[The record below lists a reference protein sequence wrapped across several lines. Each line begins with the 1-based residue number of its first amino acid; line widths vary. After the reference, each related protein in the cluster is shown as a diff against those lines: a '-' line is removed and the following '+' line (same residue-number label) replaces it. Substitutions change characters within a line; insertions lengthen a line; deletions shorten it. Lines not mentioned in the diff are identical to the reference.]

1 MDTATWLASVEEAAR
16 DDDAERLGD
25 LFSRA
30 ENAWGRAEA
39 SRRWLAA
46 LSGFDSSAITG

>member
-1 MDTATWLASVEEAAR
+1 MDAASWLASVEQAAR
-16 DDDAERLGD
+16 DDDAERLAD

-30 ENAWGRAEA
+30 VEAWGRTEA